1 MHAAGRFRYGPR
13 GLPGL
18 IVRVAVRKPER
29 KTARK
34 SLVLTAL
41 ALTTVAAA
49 WTNVCAQVPT
59 VAGQTTT
66 LVVQALAP
74 VLTAWIEQSR
84 DAAIAQGVEPIPEAI
99 RAVLEGYVPDDVLDR
114 VRWRNGGS
122 GEGSLQQQLFRFEYS
137 PAVTLDYVV
146 VFEDRDAAMTDP
158 KLWAHELKHVM
169 QYAEWGVAGFASR
182 YLTRHAEIEREAV
195 EYRWQF
201 MKERGLVPP
210 VPAPAPSAPA
220 EGVP

>member
-1 MHAAGRFRYGPR
+1 M
-13 GLPGL
+13 
-18 IVRVAVRKPER
+18 IVRGTRRGTVRRP
-29 KTARK
+29 
-34 SLVLTAL
+34 LVLTAL
-41 ALTTVAAA
+41 ALAAVAVA
-49 WTNVCAQVPT
+49 WTHVRAQAPSA
-59 VAGQTTT
+59 AGQTTT

-74 VLTAWIEQSR
+74 MLAAWIEQSR

-122 GEGSLQQQLFRFEYS
+122 GEASLQQQLFRFEYS

-146 VFEDRDAAMTDP
+146 VFEDRDAALTDP

-182 YLTRHAEIEREAV
+182 YLTHHAEIEREAV

-210 VPAPAPSAPA
+210 VPAPSVPA
-220 EGVP
+220 ENER